1 MTIAIVF
8 PGQGAAVPHIGCA
21 WRDHHAYTV
30 IHEAEQ
36 ACGVELEYLLT
47 DATEHDLSTTFNSQ
61 LAVLLTSLIAWRAL
75 HQQTQCAPVAFAGH
89 SLGQITALIAAQ
101 GLSPADGYRLAFA
114 RAQACQASADRK
126 RGTMLALVGADRAQ
140 ATALCRTVDDVW
152 LANDNAPRQIVI
164 AGSATGI
171 ARAADLASSFEIR
184 RTIPLTVGHAFHTPL
199 LADAAVALTGT
210 LQATAFAD
218 THQPVVA
225 NTDAKPHWH
234 GTDWPDALT
243 THLTAPVRW
252 TESQRTLQR
261 LGATTIIEVGPGK
274 VLTGLAKR
282 TVPDVHVLNLST
294 PEDLP
299 NVINHVASHDLAVA
313 S

>member
-8 PGQGAAVPHIGCA
+8 PGQGAAVPHIGRT
-21 WRDHHAYTV
+21 WRDHPAYRV
-30 IHEAEQ
+30 VSEAEQ
-36 ACGVELEYLLT
+36 ACGVKLEYLLT
-47 DATEHDLSTTFNSQ
+47 EATEHDLATTFNSQ

-75 HQQTQCAPVAFAGH
+75 HEQTQCTPVAFAGH

-101 GLSPADGYRLAFA
+101 CLSPTDGYRLALA

-126 RGTMLALVGADRAQ
+126 QGRMLALAGADQTQ
-140 ATALCRTVDDVW
+140 ATALCSAVDNVW
-152 LANDNAPRQIVI
+152 LANDNAPGQIVI
-164 AGSATGI
+164 AGSAAGI
-171 ARAADLASSFEIR
+171 ARAANLAPSFEIR
-184 RTIPLTVGHAFHTPL
+184 RTIPLAVGHAFHTPL
-199 LADAAVALTGT
+199 LADAAFALANT
-210 LQATAFAD
+210 LHTTAFAD
-218 THQPVVA
+218 THEPVVA

-243 THLTAPVRW
+243 THLTTPVRW

-274 VLTGLAKR
+274 VLAGLARR
-282 TVPDVHVLNLST
+282 TVPDMHVLNLST
-294 PEDLP
+294 PDDLP
-299 NVINHVASHDLAVA
+299 NVINHVASLDLAVA